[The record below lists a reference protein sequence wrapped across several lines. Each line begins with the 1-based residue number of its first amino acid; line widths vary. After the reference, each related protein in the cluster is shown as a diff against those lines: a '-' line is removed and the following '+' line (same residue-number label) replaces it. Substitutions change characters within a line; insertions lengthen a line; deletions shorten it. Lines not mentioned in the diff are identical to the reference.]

1 MFLGLREHEMR
12 SNPCIISVKIPFDA
26 FIIKSDKW
34 CVGVLVGG
42 LEEHRGGSASGR
54 RSFAVDDAD
63 HCYGEQDSEQHG
75 HESQI
80 IVEEVA
86 FQIRQEGAEEVEAG
100 MEGHSCYQ
108 GVVVVG
114 QIAHQEADQEGVDA
128 LNDIHVE
135 DSKQ

>member
-1 MFLGLREHEMR
+1 MR

-75 HESQI
+75 QESQI
-80 IVEEVA
+80 IVEELA
-86 FQIRQEGAEEVEAG
+86 FQIRQEGAEEVGSRHGRSFLLPGCGSGWPDSPSGGRSGRRRCPERY
-100 MEGHSCYQ
+100 SCGRFQ
-108 GVVVVG
+108 TVMP
-114 QIAHQEADQEGVDA
+114 EE
-128 LNDIHVE
+128 N
-135 DSKQ
+135 